1 MRATLILAICAALV
15 GCSPGTPSIPPS
27 TPPDTAQLPS
37 RLDLLGYVQVTT
49 DADPLGTQVQWVNPV
64 TLKPQSLDP
73 AAGVQFRAVTA
84 PTPLVNDTVR
94 GERYLHSTLQVHA
107 PGRRNLYLLA
117 MDTPQTISDTAFT
130 SVRNDAGA
138 VLGEAAARAVKPA
151 HRMSAPG
158 AAHPAGSDLVVFTE
172 AELDARTGGGPAPFP
187 WGFAARVCLN
197 SACSSYTRTF
207 DPDGGGMLTYP
218 GRVTLAFKVPLSGAS
233 TPRSVS
239 GTFAVYQE
247 SSEDI
252 RVTQTPEEQASG
264 TVAGL
269 NAPNAQALP
278 AAFRVTHFPGSSV
291 PFGTRLNAVRTSGP
305 ASAPTGT
312 LFEVADPC
320 AAPSGA
326 QDPCFTPVVRQE
338 IELYNPSLQTNG
350 QATLLFGERSGFGFT
365 WESLVGPQRTSDPS
379 VPGYR
384 SSAWLLP
391 DRILTG
397 HTVPD
402 MPTQFFQISRWFISG
417 ATDPA
422 FQAVTVPY
430 ELGYELGNA
439 YSDLP
444 LSFHPLTGG
453 DILVVVPYQQNTT
466 ICDGSGCFTY
476 PVDYGLRSLVFTSS
490 GQQVTGHLLND
501 LRASAPTFNQTRSP
515 SCSGYG
521 RVSVTLMD
529 SSTTSTLV
537 TFSTQ
542 GATTRTLPR
551 TNILACQIQPNGN
564 TLIVTGGTSPRL
576 LTVTGSGVTDVAL
589 VPGGF
594 QNRRLE
600 TAAFYA
606 DGRFVLGAQTSSEPP
621 ATAECG
627 PDGAC
632 GPLRPVGPLDSYLAA
647 VNVDASGRPL
657 TLVVTNPSPE
667 DGGPPILT
675 LTRWMR

>member
-1 MRATLILAICAALV
+1 MRATLILAVCAALV
-15 GCSPGTPSIPPS
+15 GCSTGTPSIPPA
-27 TPPDTAQLPS
+27 TPPDTSQLPS

-49 DADPLGTQVQWVNPV
+49 DADPLETQVQWVNPV

-84 PTPLVNDTVR
+84 PAPLVNDTVR

-117 MDTPQTISDTAFT
+117 VDTPQTISDTAFT

-138 VLGEAAARAVKPA
+138 ALGEAAARAVKPA

-172 AELDARTGGGPAPFP
+172 AEIAARTGGGAAPFP

-247 SSEDI
+247 SGDDI
-252 RVTQTPEEQASG
+252 RVTQTTDEQASG

-278 AAFRVTHFPGSSV
+278 SAFRVTHFPGSSV

-312 LFEVADPC
+312 LFAVADPC
-320 AAPSGA
+320 AAPSGS

-365 WESLVGPQRTSDPS
+365 WDSLVGPQMTSAPS
-379 VPGYR
+379 LP
-384 SSAWLLP
+384 SSGASAFLLP
-391 DRILTG
+391 DRVLTA
-397 HTVPD
+397 HIVPNS
-402 MPTQFFQISRWFISG
+402 PSQSFQIDRWFLSG
-417 ATDPA
+417 APDPA
-422 FQAVTVPY
+422 FSPITIPY
-430 ELGYELGNA
+430 QLVLESGA
-439 YSDLP
+439 WSDLP
-444 LSFHPLTGG
+444 PIVLPLGAEIVVVAPFQHEEISCAPDLGCTQ
-453 DILVVVPYQQNTT
+453 ILVNA
-466 ICDGSGCFTY
+466 
-476 PVDYGLRSLVFTSS
+476 GLRTLVFTSS
-490 GQQVTGHLLND
+490 GQQVTGHPLND
-501 LRASAPTFNQTRSP
+501 LRASAPTFTQPRSP
-515 SCSGYG
+515 SCSGNG
-521 RVSVTLMD
+521 QVSVTLMD
-529 SSTTSTLV
+529 SGSASTLV

-564 TLIVTGGTSPRL
+564 TLIVTGGTAPRL

-594 QNRRLE
+594 QNRRVE

-606 DGRFVLGAQTSSEPP
+606 DGRFVLGVQTSSEPP

-632 GPLRPVGPLDSYLAA
+632 GPLRPVGPLDSSLAA